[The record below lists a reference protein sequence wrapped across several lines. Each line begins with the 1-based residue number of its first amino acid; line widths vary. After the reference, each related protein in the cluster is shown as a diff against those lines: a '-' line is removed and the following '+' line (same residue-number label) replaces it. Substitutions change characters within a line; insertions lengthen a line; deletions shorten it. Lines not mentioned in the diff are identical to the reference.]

1 MRRIVQGL
9 LIILALT
16 SIGFLAAQPAAAQ
29 DDGVVHAV
37 LFYSPTCPHCHEV
50 INNVLPPL
58 LQEYGDSLQVVGI
71 NTATIEGQ
79 ELYQAAI
86 DHFQISEERQG
97 VPTLIVGETI
107 LVGSGEIPE
116 QFPDIIEQGLAE
128 GGIAWPEIPGLEDSL
143 ARGAE
148 QATAQAAQ
156 AGNTS
161 AATSSSAPEENQAAS
176 GSGWVEKFQ
185 RDVVGNS
192 AAVLVLLAMIV
203 SIILVWIRISRP
215 LEAIPAWI
223 QWAIPA
229 LSVVGLFVA
238 GYMTYAEVS
247 HAEVVCGPVGDC
259 NTVQQ
264 SPYAMLYG
272 VLPVGIL
279 GLIGYAAILIAWALQ
294 YYGPQAWRTV
304 ASYAVWGFA
313 LFGTVFSIYLTFLEP
328 FVIGATCIWCLSSA
342 IIMTLMLWASGEPL
356 RVLIND
362 EADFDGLENDVAEDQ
377 EPLID

>member
-1 MRRIVQGL
+1 MRRILQGL
-9 LIILALT
+9 LIILALF
-16 SIGFLAAQPAAAQ
+16 SVGFLATQPAAAQ
-29 DDGVVHAV
+29 EDGVVHAV

-58 LQEYGDSLQVVGI
+58 LQEYGDALQIIGI
-71 NTATIEGQ
+71 NTTTIEGQ

-86 DHFQISEERQG
+86 DNFQISEERQG

-116 QFPDIIEQGLAE
+116 QFPGIIEQGLAE
-128 GGIAWPEIPGLEDSL
+128 GGIAWPAIPGLEDSI
-143 ARGAE
+143 ARGAA
-148 QATAQAAQ
+148 QATAQTSQ

-161 AATSSSAPEENQAAS
+161 AATSSSAPEQNQT
-176 GSGWVEKFQ
+176 SGWVEKFQ

-203 SIILVWIRISRP
+203 SVILVWIRISRP

-223 QWAIPA
+223 QWAVPA
-229 LSVVGLFVA
+229 LSVVGLLVA

-272 VLPVGIL
+272 VLPVGVL
-279 GLIGYAAILIAWALQ
+279 GLIGYAAILSAWALQ

-342 IIMTLMLWASGEPL
+342 IIMMLMLWASGEPL
-356 RVLIND
+356 RLLMDNEID
-362 EADFDGLENDVAEDQ
+362 LDDFEEDAAEVQDPII
-377 EPLID
+377 E

>member
-1 MRRIVQGL
+1 MRRMLQGL
-9 LIILALT
+9 LLILALF
-16 SIGFLAAQPAAAQ
+16 SAGFLAAQPAAAQ

-50 INNVLPPL
+50 IDNVLPPL
-58 LQEYGDSLQVVGI
+58 LQEFGDNLQIIGI
-71 NTATIEGQ
+71 NTTTIEGQ

-86 DHFQISEERQG
+86 DYFQISAERQG

-116 QFPDIIEQGLAE
+116 QFPGIIAQGLAE
-128 GGIAWPEIPGLEDSL
+128 GGIAWPAIPGLEDSL

-148 QATAQAAQ
+148 QATAQASQ
-156 AGNTS
+156 A
-161 AATSSSAPEENQAAS
+161 AISSRAPEQNQTS
-176 GSGWVEKFQ
+176 GSVWVEKFQ

-192 AAVLVLLAMIV
+192 AAVLVLMAMIV
-203 SIILVWIRISRP
+203 SVILVWMRISRP
-215 LEAIPAWI
+215 LDVIPTWI

-229 LSVVGLFVA
+229 LSVSGLFVA

-247 HAEVVCGPVGDC
+247 HAEVVCGLVGDC

-279 GLIGYAAILIAWALQ
+279 GLIGYAGILIAWALQ

-328 FVIGATCIWCLSSA
+328 FVIGATCVWCLSSA
-342 IIMTLMLWASGEPL
+342 IIMMLMLWASGEPL
-356 RVLIND
+356 RLQVYTD
-362 EADFDGLENDVAEDQ
+362 EMDENELEDEIIAD
-377 EPLID
+377 